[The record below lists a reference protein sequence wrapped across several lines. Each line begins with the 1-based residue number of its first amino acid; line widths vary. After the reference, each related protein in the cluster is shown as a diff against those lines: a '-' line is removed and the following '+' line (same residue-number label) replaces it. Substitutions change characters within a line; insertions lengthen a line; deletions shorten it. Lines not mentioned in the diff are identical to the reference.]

1 MVADKGFSH
10 ITLSADEEDDFVIQA
25 GVVGGVSR
33 EGAAAVG
40 SAARE
45 DAAVP
50 VAEDAGGAAAVPA
63 DVPYEDDDVFGTA
76 ESALFAQEDEAAEA
90 VDGAPIAAATASAGL
105 VELAADEEAREE
117 YLRHM
122 RRQQA
127 RRAASEM
134 VTTEEDLHAKTPFSA
149 MRIAIVV
156 AGVLLVALALVYWF
170 VLR

>member
-25 GVVGGVSR
+25 GVVGGVAR
-33 EGAAAVG
+33 EGT
-40 SAARE
+40 
-45 DAAVP
+45 AVP
-50 VAEDAGGAAAVPA
+50 VAEDTEGAVAVPA
-63 DVPYEDDDVFGTA
+63 SPPYEDDDVLGA
-76 ESALFAQEDEAAEA
+76 PESALFAQEDEAIEA

-134 VTTEEDLHAKTPFSA
+134 VTTEEDLRAKTPFSA